1 MIHNAIAFR
10 RIAIQGFRN
19 FFRNAWLSVAATA
32 VMVVTLTIILSSFA
46 VNMILSDNIKDIASR
61 VKVSVYLNDGVPQER
76 KDQLEQALRASSNVN
91 GVRFIDKDEAFAIFL
106 EQNADDPA
114 IISGASITDN
124 VLPESF
130 EIEVGDLTRID
141 EVIAVADQQQFND
154 IVDETSV
161 NEQRRQSIDNIARAQ
176 DYINLASI
184 VLAGIFAAIS
194 TLIIFNTIRM
204 AVFTRSDEIEIMKLI
219 GATPGY
225 IRGPF
230 LFEAAMYGV
239 FAGILATVGVY
250 SVLLSLGP
258 RINQALLVNSTID
271 FFAANWFFISFGTL
285 VIGVLI
291 GLLSSYFSTARYLR
305 LKRW

>member
-1 MIHNAIAFR
+1 MIHKLISLR
-10 RIAIQGFRN
+10 RIAVQGFRN

-61 VKVSVYLNDGVPQER
+61 VTVSVYLKDGSPSER
-76 KDQLEQALRASSNVN
+76 KTALEQTLRGSDNVKN
-91 GVRFIDKDEAFAIFL
+91 VDFIDKDEAFAIFL
-106 EQNADDPA
+106 EQNADDPT
-114 IISGASITDN
+114 IVSGASITEN

-130 EIEVGDLTRID
+130 EVEVEDLSQLDRVTT
-141 EVIAVADQQQFND
+141 VAEDPQFAD

-161 NEQRRQSIDNIARAQ
+161 NEQRRESIDNIARAQ
-176 DYINLASI
+176 DYITLASI
-184 VLAGIFAAIS
+184 VLAGVFAGIS

-225 IRGPF
+225 IRAPF
-230 LFEAAMYGV
+230 LFEAGLYGV
-239 FAGILATVGVY
+239 FAGILASVGVF

-258 RINQALLVNSTID
+258 RANQALLVDGTID
-271 FFAANWFFISFGTL
+271 YFADHWFLIFLATIL
-285 VIGVLI
+285 IGVVI
-291 GLLSSYFSTARYLR
+291 GLLSSYFSTSRYLR

>member
-1 MIHNAIAFR
+1 MHRIIAFR

-32 VMVVTLTIILSSFA
+32 VMLVTLTIILSSFA
-46 VNMILSDNIKDIASR
+46 VNLILSDNIEDIASR
-61 VKVSVYLNDGVPQER
+61 VKVSVYLNDGVAQER
-76 KDQLEQALRASSNVN
+76 KDQLQQELKNDPNVS

-106 EQNADDPA
+106 EQNADDPT

-130 EIEVGDLTRID
+130 EIEVNDLSQLDAVT
-141 EVIAVADQQQFND
+141 AVAEEAQFAD

-161 NEQRRQSIDNIARAQ
+161 NEQRRESIDNIAKAQ
-176 DYINLASI
+176 DYITLASI
-184 VLAGIFAAIS
+184 VLAGIFAGIS

-225 IRGPF
+225 IRAPF

-239 FAGILATVGVY
+239 FAGVLATVGVY
-250 SVLLSLGP
+250 SVLISLGP
-258 RINQALLVNSTID
+258 RVNQALLVNNTID
-271 FFAANWFFISFGTL
+271 FFAANWFWIFLGTIT
-285 VIGVLI
+285 IGVLI

-305 LKRW
+305 LKHW

>member
-91 GVRFIDKDEAFAIFL
+91 GVRFIDKDEAFVIFL

>member
-61 VKVSVYLNDGVPQER
+61 VKVSVYLNDNVPQER
-76 KDQLEQALRASSNVN
+76 KDQLGQALRANSNVN

-141 EVIAVADQQQFND
+141 EVIAVADQQQFSD

-161 NEQRRQSIDNIARAQ
+161 NEQRRESIDNIARAQ
-176 DYINLASI
+176 DYINIASI

-271 FFAANWFFISFGTL
+271 FFAAHWFLITFGTL

>member
-1 MIHNAIAFR
+1 MIHKLIAFR

-32 VMVVTLTIILSSFA
+32 VMVVTLTIILSSLA
-46 VNMILSDNIKDIASR
+46 INLILTDNIEDIASR
-61 VKVSVYLNDGVPQER
+61 VKVSVYLNDGVPEDR
-76 KDQLEQALRASSNVN
+76 KSQFEQALAQSDNVN
-91 GVRFIDKDEAFAIFL
+91 SVRFIDKDEAFSIFL
-106 EQNADDPA
+106 EQNADDPD

-130 EIEVGDLTRID
+130 EIEVIDLTQID
-141 EVIAVADQQQFND
+141 DVIAVADQPQFAD

-161 NEQRRQSIDNIARAQ
+161 NEQRRESIDNIARAQ

-184 VLAGIFAAIS
+184 TLAGIFAAIS

-239 FAGILATVGVY
+239 FAGILASVGVY
-250 SVLLSLGP
+250 SVLISLGP
-258 RINQALLVNSTID
+258 RVNDALLVNSTVD
-271 FFAANWFFISFGTL
+271 FFAAHWLLIFLATIL
-285 VIGVLI
+285 IGVII
-291 GLLSSYFSTARYLR
+291 GLLSSYFSTARYLK

>member
-1 MIHNAIAFR
+1 MIHKLISFR

-32 VMVVTLTIILSSFA
+32 VMVVTLTIILSSLA
-46 VNMILSDNIKDIASR
+46 INLILTDNIEDIASR
-61 VKVSVYLNDGVPQER
+61 VKVSVYLNDGVPDDR
-76 KDQLEQALRASSNVN
+76 KSQFEEALKQSDNVN
-91 GVRFIDKDEAFAIFL
+91 AVRFIDKDEAFSIFL
-106 EQNADDPA
+106 EQNADDPD

-130 EIEVGDLTRID
+130 EIEVIDLTKID
-141 EVIAVADQQQFND
+141 DVITVADQEQFAD

-161 NEQRRQSIDNIARAQ
+161 NEQRRESIDNIAKAQ

-184 VLAGIFAAIS
+184 TLAGIFAAIS

-250 SVLLSLGP
+250 SVLISLGP
-258 RINQALLVNSTID
+258 RVNEALLVNSTVD
-271 FFAANWFFISFGTL
+271 FFAANWFLIFLGTIL
-285 VIGVLI
+285 IGVMI
-291 GLLSSYFSTARYLR
+291 GLLSSYFSTVRYLR